1 MLNNNFDLN
10 QTIVHLLNE
19 KQKYMQMKYVFTRMV
34 YLHVLILI
42 NGDIHFNKPLISDKK
57 QRADIYYTMKM

>member
-1 MLNNNFDLN
+1 MF
-10 QTIVHLLNE
+10 
-19 KQKYMQMKYVFTRMV
+19 
-34 YLHVLILI
+34 LHAWSICTFYFLI